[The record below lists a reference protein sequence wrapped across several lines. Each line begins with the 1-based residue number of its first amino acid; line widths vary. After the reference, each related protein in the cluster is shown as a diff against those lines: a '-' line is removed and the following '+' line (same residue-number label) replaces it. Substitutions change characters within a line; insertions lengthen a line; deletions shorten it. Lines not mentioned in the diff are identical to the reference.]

1 MYVLSKKTKV
11 LLHQIKEQRHCSTK
25 CTHVVHQLYFY
36 HYHSYSRYY
45 YHEAFGSKANCKRK
59 VKNGPFPTG
68 NFESFDH
75 NRTRKIKPYL
85 EALRLLAEERRERLS
100 DKAEAQRRHKD
111 SQGQRGGGLKGVSQK
126 SVDHDMK
133 SMLIRFFGCCY
144 LKYMVLK
151 CWILVY

>member
-75 NRTRKIKPYL
+75 NRTRKIKRYL

-111 SQGQRGGGLKGVSQK
+111 SQGQLEGSE
-126 SVDHDMK
+126 
-133 SMLIRFFGCCY
+133 GCFS
-144 LKYMVLK
+144 KVGRS
-151 CWILVY
+151 